1 MTDLD
6 ASIDAAL
13 VHLDRAATEAALHDD
28 PLQAPFTALA
38 RLRGFDPEKSDIIT
52 DSI

>member
-1 MTDLD
+1 MSDDDALD
-6 ASIDAAL
+6 VL
-13 VHLDRAATEAALHDD
+13 GKNTRAAFRSRKLARQS
-28 PLQAPFTALA
+28 PGILA

>member
-1 MTDLD
+1 MWEKPGSGESESAFPGFYPSSTRDVK
-6 ASIDAAL
+6 S
-13 VHLDRAATEAALHDD
+13 DRL
-28 PLQAPFTALA
+28 LA